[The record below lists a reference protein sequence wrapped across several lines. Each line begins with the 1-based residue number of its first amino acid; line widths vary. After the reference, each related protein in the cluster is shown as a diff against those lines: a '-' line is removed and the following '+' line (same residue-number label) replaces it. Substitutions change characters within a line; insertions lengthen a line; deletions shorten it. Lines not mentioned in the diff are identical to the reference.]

1 VIRNAKQDIVNPREE
16 LPMNVTARLAEWA
29 AGWDG
34 TASETARRWARDAFL
49 DTIAC
54 MIAGAGD
61 EGANRVRGVIARWG
75 IGPATV
81 VGSSSGAPAPWAAL
95 ANGMAAHVL
104 DYDDNVHYAMTH
116 PSAAIVPAL
125 LALAEE
131 RDLSPEEVARAWL
144 VGVEIQVAVGF
155 GVNRLHYDN
164 GWHATS
170 TVGTIGAA
178 AACARLL
185 GLNEEAMCHTIG
197 FGVSMASGVKAQ
209 FGTTAKPF
217 HAGMAAKNAVTA
229 ACMAESGLGA
239 AEDPLEGHY
248 GFRSLYVGNGSR
260 GWDGVLDDL
269 GTPLAVEKYGLEP
282 KCYPC
287 CAGAHRAL
295 DGLLE
300 LQTKHCFNADEV
312 AEIVT
317 LVGWGNASSLLYPE
331 PTQEMEA
338 RFSMQYCI
346 AAALMRGRLDLGDF
360 TLPAIR
366 RPEVRKL
373 FPLIRMETHP
383 RSDAEAPELRK
394 PAEVTVRLKD
404 GRTLHAVVQHA
415 RGTKFR
421 PFKPAERREKFRDC
435 AKGLMPEV
443 SYVAL
448 SDALAD
454 IDRVGSVRDLM
465 RHLRFAGGSDRGE
478 RFLHRPFA
486 QVRVAE
492 D

>member
-1 VIRNAKQDIVNPREE
+1 
-16 LPMNVTARLAEWA
+16 MNVTARLAEWA
-29 AGWDG
+29 TQWDG
-34 TASETARRWARDAFL
+34 AASEAARRWARDAVY
-49 DTIAC
+49 DTVAC

-61 EGANRVRGVIARWG
+61 EGASRMRGVLEGWG
-75 IGPATV
+75 SGPATV
-81 VGSSSGAPAPWAAL
+81 VGSGAPAAVPWAAL

-116 PSAAIVPAL
+116 PSAVIVPAL

-131 RDLSPEEVARAWL
+131 RDFSGSDIVRAWL
-144 VGVEIQVAVGF
+144 VGVEIQVAVGH

-185 GLNEEAMCHTIG
+185 GLDEAAMANAIG

-217 HAGMAAKNAVTA
+217 HAGMAAKNAVMA
-229 ACMAESGLGA
+229 ACMAEAGLA
-239 AEDPLEGHY
+239 AAADPLDGHY
-248 GFRSLYVGNGSR
+248 GFRSLYVGAGSR

-269 GTPLAVEKYGLEP
+269 GAPLAAEKYGLEP

-300 LQTKHCFNADEV
+300 LQQKHRFSAADVTEV
-312 AEIVT
+312 TT

-331 PTQEMEA
+331 PVQEMEA

-346 AAALMRGRLDLGDF
+346 AAALTKGNLDLGDF
-360 TLPAIR
+360 TLPAIH

-373 FPLIRMETHP
+373 FPLIRMETHS
-383 RSDAEAPELRK
+383 RGDAEAPEARK
-394 PAEVTVRLKD
+394 PAEITVRLRD
-404 GRTLHAVVQHA
+404 GRALHAVVQHA

-421 PFKPAERREKFRDC
+421 PFAPAELSEKFRDC
-435 AKGLMPEV
+435 AEGLMPRAGYLV
-443 SYVAL
+443 L
-448 SDALAD
+448 RDQLAD
-454 IDRVGSVRDLM
+454 VERVNSIRPLM
-465 RHLRFAGGSDRGE
+465 QHLRYSAGADRGE
-478 RFLHRPFA
+478 RFLQRPFA
-486 QVRVAE
+486 AAA
-492 D
+492 